1 MESDAANDDD
11 TPVMA
16 WDDHPSD
23 EDDDA
28 ASEPPAF
35 SDGEDPEPGEDSQH
49 DFSDQWLDE
58 FLPSG
63 GESSH
68 TATTSAS
75 PSPAAASSLSQP
87 SPSRKSALLNTRD
100 ASDDEVQDHPLDD
113 QAPEYT
119 QATDPDSAVPS
130 PLPSPVRRSTSASAL
145 IVQRSERS
153 ADSYYYQRST
163 QEEPSPRDAAVHPLH
178 LSTAGDVSVSSFSP
192 HKRSASVYV
201 TPTSASKVLMKRPES
216 ISLTTQLWTT
226 NDATKRNSRLL
237 DEWKRKE
244 IWHDF
249 KRAEESVAGGSAAG
263 GGPLQ
268 PSASL
273 IPMKRGTTDTSDT
286 DPSST
291 SVAVSPTH
299 RASDARLDSLLNSL
313 RQEIS
318 STRNEKAAAAARGS
332 MKGQWADQEQQQ
344 LPVSQYGFV
353 DRRPTIT
360 APTVEAVASSVAPP
374 ALNMIARAEYDLL
387 VQEKRSLQEELD
399 SRNRASTI
407 DKETIRT
414 MNEKLL
420 QLENVERESKFLKEE
435 IQKHLMQD
443 LSSKERIKT
452 LTDKLSLTTKSEE
465 QLKFQTKQLMQQNQ
479 SLQSDLLE
487 KIAAET
493 AKIQKM
499 AHLSAEKQNLMQE
512 MQRKDS
518 VSTQRDAEQKRQ
530 ARRRVL
536 RRLLTI
542 KRRTHLQE
550 SLVKWKTNAR
560 DVMVARAQAFDL
572 LRGVFR
578 RHQQQTKVQAF
589 DQLRI
594 HTIETRHNTVAMELR
609 NQQARTRDKVRELS
623 LQHGLL
629 CLETIIGRWET
640 SRMRSGF
647 TALKYF
653 GTSRGARDHAVT
665 LGGAKLSALFLSK
678 QKHQICQAFGRWR
691 LCTQADR
698 TRVDLDQSRQRERDL
713 MEAKDCVFSLSRAKT
728 KLEDKL
734 NGAHESA
741 QLLTDQL
748 AENKSELELVKH
760 GFVCLVLR
768 DAERSWIRD
777 IFTQWRLS
785 TSVLNATKHLRL
797 QAEMGE
803 VKAAE
808 REKYSKSLEDYNRVL
823 RNDLERFQF
832 FSQDK
837 RVTVDVLTK
846 KLLREE
852 EKYKQMEEHHALL
865 EEKAHSLK
873 RQLTTFV
880 EWEGLSLPLPMLS
893 LCKDIVVTNLR
904 ELFLLHA
911 TVIRD
916 PSNDSADL
924 SAAAAA
930 GANCSSMVVETNSA
944 TPRLSMDA
952 LLRMI
957 EYSNLLHENKNLA
970 REDLAGKIVAH
981 LPEYAVDRG
990 LLFADFLVGV
1000 DQFLNQVFRGSQIQ
1014 GDQMK
1019 AFWASLLALMG
1030 PLRGSSSGSG
1040 GGSVNSRDNNI
1051 ILCSPRPAEWAGK
1064 LSDDILQNQEK
1075 LLAVLEH
1082 ETAVVERAVMEKSSL
1097 KHTYPSSE
1105 PSPSI
1110 ASSTFYEYQCDPLL
1124 PPEPSNSSP
1133 LASTSHSP
1141 VQQQPATGPQVSLE
1155 AYTNWHQSSQIRDL
1169 FLAFQQPLLKIVVK
1183 YSNEKR
1189 DPNHGNQFCLQLSGI
1204 TQMLQD
1210 MKLYPTY
1217 LSREVVHRLFGC
1229 HSERDG
1235 LMTPP
1240 GFTVFLGTCALDL
1253 YAKSLGNNQ
1262 TPSGAV
1268 VPLLSARE
1276 ILLSFFCD
1284 LGFHLESE
1292 VPPVVRICYVGM
1304 DIENILWPLFEYYA
1318 KPGGGSN
1325 SSDDEL
1331 PRVGMTSAT
1340 FATFMAEIAG
1350 GNDTADALF
1359 RRVMRECHKNATG
1372 AAAGTANPAQWRMHF
1387 DEFYVALSFLQGE
1400 RQKGVQYP
1408 NPGEAVRQWMQQTQ

>member
-1 MESDAANDDD
+1 MESDAAYEDD
-11 TPVMA
+11 TPVMV
-16 WDDHPSD
+16 WDDASDGDD
-23 EDDDA
+23 EDEDA

-35 SDGEDPEPGEDSQH
+35 SDRDETEDSEH

-63 GESSH
+63 SGSSNS
-68 TATTSAS
+68 TATD
-75 PSPAAASSLSQP
+75 ASSLPEAS
-87 SPSRKSALLNTRD
+87 SAALH
-100 ASDDEVQDHPLDD
+100 ASLIESNEREAIDDEEVED
-113 QAPEYT
+113 QPQEDAPEYSE
-119 QATDPDSAVPS
+119 AAPGSAAPS

-145 IVQRSERS
+145 VVQCRERSTDSYYERS
-153 ADSYYYQRST
+153 AK
-163 QEEPSPRDAAVHPLH
+163 EEPSPRDTAVHPLH
-178 LSTAGDVSVSSFSP
+178 LSSVGDVSMSSSSP

-201 TPTSASKVLMKRPES
+201 TPTSASKALMKRPES

-249 KRAEESVAGGSAAG
+249 KRAEESVAGGGAG
-263 GGPLQ
+263 VGGSLQ
-268 PSASL
+268 PAGSL
-273 IPMKRGTTDTSDT
+273 IPMKRVTTADTTDT
-286 DPSST
+286 DPASSA
-291 SVAVSPTH
+291 SVASSSTH

-318 STRNEKAAAAARGS
+318 STRNEKVAAARSS
-332 MKGQWADQEQQQ
+332 MKSQWADQEQQQ

-353 DRRPTIT
+353 DRRQTIAT
-360 APTVEAVASSVAPP
+360 PNAEAVTSSASLAP
-374 ALNMIARAEYDLL
+374 NMIARAEYDQLT
-387 VQEKRSLQEELD
+387 QEKRTQQEELD
-399 SRNRASTI
+399 SRLRASAI

-420 QLENVERESKFLKEE
+420 QLENVDRENKFLKEE

-452 LTDKLSLTTKSEE
+452 LTDKLTLMTKSEE

-487 KIAAET
+487 KIVAET

-530 ARRRVL
+530 ARRRAL
-536 RRLLTI
+536 RRLLTT
-542 KRRTHLQE
+542 KRRTHLHE
-550 SLVKWKTNAR
+550 SLVKWKTNAH
-560 DVMVARAQAFDL
+560 DVVATRTQAFDL

-578 RHQQQTKVQAF
+578 RKQQQAKVQAF

-594 HTIETRHNTVAMELR
+594 HAIATKHCSIALGLRHE
-609 NQQARTRDKVRELS
+609 QARICEKVRELS

-629 CLETIIGRWET
+629 CLETIVGRWET
-640 SRMRSGF
+640 NQMRSGF
-647 TALKYF
+647 RALKYF

-665 LGGAKLSALFLSK
+665 LSVAKLSALFLSK
-678 QKHQICQAFGRWR
+678 QKQKTFQAFGQWR
-691 LCTQADR
+691 LGTQADR
-698 TRVDLDQSRQRERDL
+698 MRVDLEQSRQREKDL
-713 MEAKDCVFSLSRAKT
+713 LEAKDCVFSLSRAKT

-734 NGAHESA
+734 NGAHENA

-760 GFVCLVLR
+760 GFVCIVLR
-768 DAERSWIRD
+768 ESERSWIRD

-785 TSVLNATKHLRL
+785 TSVLCATKHLRVH
-797 QAEMGE
+797 AEIGE

-808 REKYSKSLEDYNRVL
+808 RDKYSKSLEDYNRVL

-852 EKYKQMEEHHALL
+852 EKFKQMEEHHAVL

-873 RQLTTFV
+873 RQLTTFM
-880 EWEGLSLPLPMLS
+880 EWEGLSLPLAMLS

-904 ELFLLHA
+904 ELFLLHT
-911 TVIRD
+911 TVMRD
-916 PSNDSADL
+916 PSNDSTDSSTA
-924 SAAAAA
+924 
-930 GANCSSMVVETNSA
+930 ANCSSMVVETNSA

-957 EYSNLLHENKNLA
+957 EYSNLLHEAKNLA
-970 REDLAGKIVAH
+970 REDLAEKIIAH
-981 LPEYAVDRG
+981 LPDYAVERG

-1000 DQFLNQVFRGSQIQ
+1000 DQFLNQVFRGSQAQ

-1030 PLRGSSSGSG
+1030 PLRGSSTG
-1040 GGSVNSRDNNI
+1040 GPVGSRDNNI

-1124 PPEPSNSSP
+1124 PPEPSHSSP
-1133 LASTSHSP
+1133 ISAGSSTSHSI
-1141 VQQQPATGPQVSLE
+1141 QPQAPGPQVSLE
-1155 AYTNWHQSSQIRDL
+1155 AYMNWYQSSQIRDL

-1253 YAKSLGNNQ
+1253 YVKSLRNNQ
-1262 TPSGAV
+1262 SPSNTAI
-1268 VPLLSARE
+1268 PLLSARE

-1292 VPPVVRICYVGM
+1292 VPPVARICYVGM

-1318 KPGGGSN
+1318 KPGSSN
-1325 SSDDEL
+1325 DEL
-1331 PRVGMTSAT
+1331 PRVGMTSVT
-1340 FATFMAEIAG
+1340 FTTFMAEIAG

-1359 RRVMRECHKNATG
+1359 RRVMRECHKNAAGKTTP
-1372 AAAGTANPAQWRMHF
+1372 AANTAQWRMHF
-1387 DEFYVALSFLQGE
+1387 DEFYVALSFLQEE
-1400 RQKGVQYP
+1400 RQKGVQYS

>member
-1 MESDAANDDD
+1 MESDAANEDD

-16 WDDHPSD
+16 WDEDLSD
-23 EDDDA
+23 DDDGDRNDA

-35 SDGEDPEPGEDSQH
+35 SDGEDGQDSEH
-49 DFSDQWLDE
+49 DFSDQWLDQ

-63 GESSH
+63 NESSN
-68 TATTSAS
+68 ATTTTAS
-75 PSPAAASSLSQP
+75 PSPAGASSPSLPSPLRENEREASDDEVEDQPQEDEAAPDYTQTAPESAAASSLS
-87 SPSRKSALLNTRD
+87 
-100 ASDDEVQDHPLDD
+100 
-113 QAPEYT
+113 
-119 QATDPDSAVPS
+119 
-130 PLPSPVRRSTSASAL
+130 SPVRRSTSASAL
-145 IVQRSERS
+145 VVQRSERS
-153 ADSYYYQRST
+153 ADSYYYQRSAK
-163 QEEPSPRDAAVHPLH
+163 EKPSPRDAAVHPLH
-178 LSTAGDVSVSSFSP
+178 LATAGDVSVSSSSP
-192 HKRSASVYV
+192 HKRSTSVYV

-249 KRAEESVAGGSAAG
+249 KRAEESVAGGG
-263 GGPLQ
+263 GGVSLQ

-273 IPMKRGTTDTSDT
+273 IPAKRVATDTTDT
-286 DPSST
+286 DPASA
-291 SVAVSPTH
+291 SVASSPTH

-318 STRNEKAAAAARGS
+318 STRNEKAARGS
-332 MKGQWADQEQQQ
+332 MKSQWADQEQQQQ

-353 DRRPTIT
+353 DRRPTIA
-360 APTVEAVASSVAPP
+360 APTAEVVVTGAAPL
-374 ALNMIARAEYDLL
+374 AQDMIARAEYDLL

-399 SRNRASTI
+399 SRNRASAI

-414 MNEKLL
+414 INERLQ
-420 QLENVERESKFLKEE
+420 QLENAERENKFLKEE

-452 LTDKLSLTTKSEE
+452 LTDKLSLTAKSEE

-499 AHLSAEKQNLMQE
+499 AHLSAEKQNLVQE

-536 RRLLTI
+536 RRLLAI

-550 SLVKWKTNAR
+550 SLTKWKTNAR
-560 DVMVARAQAFDL
+560 DVMVARTQAFDL
-572 LRGVFR
+572 LRSVFR
-578 RHQQQTKVQAF
+578 RQQQQTKVQAF

-594 HTIETRHNTVAMELR
+594 HAIETMHCTVAMELR
-609 NQQARTRDKVRELS
+609 DQQARTREKVLELS
-623 LQHGLL
+623 LQLGLL
-629 CLETIIGRWET
+629 CLETIVGRWET
-640 SRMRSGF
+640 SRMQTGF

-653 GTSRGARDHAVT
+653 GTSRGARDHAVK
-665 LGGAKLSALFLSK
+665 LGGAKLSAMFLSK
-678 QKHQICQAFGRWR
+678 QKRQTCQAFGRWR
-691 LCTQADR
+691 LSTQADR
-698 TRVDLDQSRQRERDL
+698 TRLDLEQSRQRERDL
-713 MEAKDCVFSLSRAKT
+713 LEAKECVFSLSRAKT

-734 NGAHESA
+734 NGAHENA

-748 AENKSELELVKH
+748 TENKSELELVKH
-760 GFVCLVLR
+760 GFVCIVLR
-768 DAERSWIRD
+768 DAERSWVRD

-785 TSVLNATKHLRL
+785 TSVLSATKHLRL

-852 EKYKQMEEHHALL
+852 EKYKQMEEHHAVL

-880 EWEGLSLPLPMLS
+880 EWEGLSLPLSMLS

-924 SAAAAA
+924 SAAA

-970 REDLAGKIVAH
+970 REDLADRIVVH
-981 LPEYAVDRG
+981 LPEYAVERG

-1019 AFWASLLALMG
+1019 DFWASLLALME
-1030 PLRGSSSGSG
+1030 PLRGSSSSS
-1040 GGSVNSRDNNI
+1040 GGSVNGRDNNI

-1124 PPEPSNSSP
+1124 PPEPAN
-1133 LASTSHSP
+1133 STSQSSP
-1141 VQQQPATGPQVSLE
+1141 VQQPAAGAPVSLE

-1204 TQMLQD
+1204 IQMLQD

-1262 TPSGAV
+1262 TPSGTV

-1292 VPPVVRICYVGM
+1292 VPPVARICYVGM

-1318 KPGGGSN
+1318 KPGSGS
-1325 SSDDEL
+1325 SSDEL
-1331 PRVGMTSAT
+1331 PRVGMKSAM

-1359 RRVMRECHKNATG
+1359 HRVMRECHKNAP
-1372 AAAGTANPAQWRMHF
+1372 TANPPQRRMHF
-1387 DEFYVALSFLQGE
+1387 DEFYVALSFLQEE